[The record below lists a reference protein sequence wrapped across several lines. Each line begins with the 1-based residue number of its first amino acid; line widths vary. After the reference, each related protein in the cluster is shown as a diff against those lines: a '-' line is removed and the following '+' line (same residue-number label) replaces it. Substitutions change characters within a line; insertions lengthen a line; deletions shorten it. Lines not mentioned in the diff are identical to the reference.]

1 MHKILSSKEATI
13 LRQEIISQCV
23 WSETYSSLKHILKRT
38 ANQLPLLITFSN
50 DDDEDHGGE
59 TGNTNFQTILFFDR
73 NLSNKLLFTPLQQ
86 RADQPES
93 FDVYPK
99 NCTFAITD
107 GFKGKKNM
115 KKNNQLNRCFPSF
128 RSV

>member
-1 MHKILSSKEATI
+1 MHQILSSKEATN

-23 WSETYSSLKHILKRT
+23 WSDTYSSLKHILKRT

-50 DDDEDHGGE
+50 DSDENHDGE
-59 TGNTNFQTILFFDR
+59 MGNTNFQTILFFDR

-99 NCTFAITD
+99 HCTFAITD
-107 GFKGKKNM
+107 GFKGKM
-115 KKNNQLNRCFPSF
+115 KKKNQLN
-128 RSV
+128 